1 MFPEIPEDRTGL
13 NAASLRGLV
22 RELNAYAKAKRAKG
36 ERDADFARAIELATA
51 IMAEANDRQEAE
63 DAAAA
68 QDADLDATDLPDEA
82 VQASDTGDNGGD
94 DDDDPPVQ
102 VDGGDPPDDGGAAA
116 TPGTGLAT
124 VPSGLST
131 GAVTVREPALRP
143 DVIVAR
149 DGVPGYESGHAFA
162 NWAEV
167 GDALIQRWGTINP
180 NSESKFTVAQINA
193 DYPAERRLSET
204 DVLHNMRVLGN
215 LAFNT
220 WGGGAADELTAA
232 ICAPLTPYYGMAC
245 ENTLRRPVAASLPGF
260 QAPRGGVS
268 IMPSPTLAD
277 VDQAG
282 IWTHEDDDADLD
294 QVENRKPCDT
304 IVCGTPEDFI
314 MYAVYWCLTVKNWHL
329 LTYPELVEAFL
340 NRGLALRARVAERQ
354 LLEGLAA
361 GVPSINVP
369 ATGYSSSVQVLT
381 QILTYIDL
389 YREEQR
395 WDSIPL
401 KGWAHRWLLSALR
414 LDQARRRR
422 TDGRIVIPSEGEI
435 NAQFASVGVD
445 MTWSLDTASW
455 MTPPPILA
463 SAGNMSTGLLG
474 TLGQFGGDAEIL
486 VAPVG
491 KFAMIDRAQIG
502 IGVTGNNYYRGT
514 PEIERNEVRYFV
526 ENYEGV
532 VDTTSCPAHRLD
544 FTGLCHTGVQIDDVA
559 IDCEDLTAAA

>member
-1 MFPEIPEDRTGL
+1 
-13 NAASLRGLV
+13 
-22 RELNAYAKAKRAKG
+22 
-36 ERDADFARAIELATA
+36 
-51 IMAEANDRQEAE
+51 
-63 DAAAA
+63 
-68 QDADLDATDLPDEA
+68 
-82 VQASDTGDNGGD
+82 
-94 DDDDPPVQ
+94 
-102 VDGGDPPDDGGAAA
+102 
-116 TPGTGLAT
+116 
-124 VPSGLST
+124 
-131 GAVTVREPALRP
+131 VREPELRP
-143 DVIVAR
+143 DRIVAR
-149 DGVPGYESGHAFA
+149 DGVPEFGPGHVFSD
-162 NWAEV
+162 WGEV
-167 GDALIQRWGTINP
+167 GQALINRWGTLSS
-180 NSESKFTVAQINA
+180 NSESKFTVAQISGE
-193 DYPAERRLSET
+193 YPAERQLSET

-220 WGGGAADELTAA
+220 WGGGPRNELTAT

-294 QVENRKPCDT
+294 QEANRKPCDT
-304 IVCGTPEDFI
+304 ITCGTPEDFV

-361 GVPSINVP
+361 GVPTITVP
-369 ATGYSSSVQVLT
+369 ATAYSSSVHILT

-395 WDSIPL
+395 WDSIPF

-422 TDGRIVIPSEGEI
+422 TDGRIVIPSEAEI

-445 MTWSLDTASW
+445 MTWSLDAASW
-455 MTPPPILA
+455 MTPPAILA
-463 SAGNMSTGLLG
+463 SGGNMSTGLLG
-474 TLGQFGGDAEIL
+474 TLGQFDTTAEIL
-486 VAPVG
+486 LAPVG
-491 KFAMIDRAQIG
+491 KYAMIDRAQVG

-514 PEIERNEVRYFV
+514 PELERNEVRFFV

-532 VDTTSCPAHRLD
+532 VDTTSCPAHLLEFSD
-544 FTGLCHTGVQIDDVA
+544 LCHSGVQIDDVA
-559 IDCEDLTAAA
+559 IDCDLQEAA